1 MLLLLGGRRLLLD
14 FGGPLRGGGRSGGP
28 VLLTSDV
35 PLAPSLDR
43 GLDGVDEVVDEEEV
57 VEVDDC
63 RKACLSSSIV
73 CSIYRVRRI

>member
-28 VLLTSDV
+28 VLLTSEV
-35 PLAPSLDR
+35 PLDPSLDR
-43 GLDGVDEVVDEEEV
+43 GLDGVDDVVEEE